1 MENSVKAFVVGDPH
15 FKRNNIIDGR
25 SFVNKCIP
33 AAEKFN
39 PDFIVILGD
48 TLHNHDIAYNSSFEL
63 AYEFIEGLQRVAHVF
78 IIIGNHDL
86 LSHTQFLTS
95 KHFFLPYRRWDNV
108 TVVDFPICREIKSFT
123 FTFCPYVPSGRFL
136 EALDTLIKKGQTW
149 DLSDCIFAHQ
159 EFRGCSMENGKVS
172 DKGDRW
178 DENYPPVITGHIHKS
193 QTIKNVHY
201 PGSAY
206 QHTFAEDPDK
216 KVWGVTFL
224 ENSESGFKIKK
235 IDLKIPGKRRVFLD
249 VSDVDHFDESL
260 IDKHQIQLSLKGSPE
275 EFKVFDK
282 SKKAKVLK
290 GKGVKICK
298 EIITEGVIEKRS
310 SSHVFLDVFQE
321 LLLQKN
327 TRIQEAC
334 KLIYPE
340 ILKES
345 KDTKIVFHESME
357 SDDSQGS
364 IEICGSSEDSK
375 SDCSNAFAE
384 NSDSDDFSSCSGEDC
399 SEYETK
405 TLQTTDTEILNT
417 SDIFDST
424 EIANTSDIFD
434 SDDDTSDISEF
445 DEEEETEQFEDS
457 EEYEE
462 EETEHFEDSD
472 EEETEHSEDSDEEET
487 EHSEDSEDLEQDSD
501 DYEDDESDDYA
512 SD

>member
-1 MENSVKAFVVGDPH
+1 MEESVKAFVIGDPH

-25 SFVNKCIP
+25 AFVDKCVP
-33 AAEKFN
+33 AAEKFK

-48 TLHNHDIAYNSSFEL
+48 TLNCHDTAYNPSFEL

-86 LSHTQFLTS
+86 INHQQFLTP
-95 KHFFLPYRRWDNV
+95 KHFFLPYKRWDNV
-108 TVVDFPICREIKSFT
+108 TVVDTPICRQIKSFT

-136 EALDTLIKKGQTW
+136 EALDTLIEKGETW

-172 DKGDRW
+172 DKGDKW
-178 DENYPPVITGHIHKS
+178 DENYPPVISGHIHKS
-193 QTIKNVHY
+193 QTIKNIHY

-216 KVWGVTFL
+216 RVWGVTFV
-224 ENSESGFKIKK
+224 ENSDSGFKIKK
-235 IDLKIPGKRRVFLD
+235 IDLKIRGKKRVFLD
-249 VSDVDHFDESL
+249 VSDIDQFDDEL
-260 IDKHQIQLSLKGSPE
+260 INKHQIQLRLRGTPE

-282 SKKAKVLK
+282 SKKAKDLR
-290 GKGVKICK
+290 GKGVKISK
-298 EIITEGVIEKRS
+298 ELITEDIVEERS
-310 SSHVFLDVFQE
+310 TSHVFLDVFQE
-321 LLLQKN
+321 LILQKD

-345 KDTKIVFHESME
+345 KTSTKIVFHESME
-357 SDDSQGS
+357 SDEFQNP
-364 IEICGSSEDSK
+364 IEIYENSSDGSENSDVEDSEEEQK
-375 SDCSNAFAE
+375 SCVEDSRSDSSNASAE
-384 NSDSDDFSSCSGEDC
+384 NSDTDSDEFSLCSDEEET
-399 SEYETK
+399 EYETK

-417 SDIFDST
+417 SEVLDST

-434 SDDDTSDISEF
+434 SDDSDFDEDEF
-445 DEEEETEQFEDS
+445 DEEEEGEEDS
-457 EEYEE
+457 DEYEE
-462 EETEHFEDSD
+462 EETENFENS
-472 EEETEHSEDSDEEET
+472 EEESEDYEEE
-487 EHSEDSEDLEQDSD
+487 
-501 DYEDDESDDYA
+501 ESDDYA